1 MGDDTKTPLVQFF
14 TQIVSRVCVRVRVR
28 VRVSVLVCV
37 LEREKESSMRQ
48 DIDRG

>member
-14 TQIVSRVCVRVRVR
+14 TQIVSRVCVRVR